1 MRQDLRL
8 HLNLADVV
16 MIATKV
22 TNPAFVSL
30 FEATHVRGDEA
41 PVPSEQANDV
51 LRSCGL
57 DQYLHFHTN
66 CHNLVRQPAH
76 PHDHSLSPSPR
87 VIHFPP
93 YPFHLME
100 TAEGGFTTSVHTRG
114 VLSGS
119 SFTHRTSPFW
129 LG

>member
-41 PVPSEQANDV
+41 PVLLSKQMMFF
-51 LRSCGL
+51 GL
-57 DQYLHFHTN
+57 AVWIST
-66 CHNLVRQPAH
+66 
-76 PHDHSLSPSPR
+76 
-87 VIHFPP
+87 
-93 YPFHLME
+93 
-100 TAEGGFTTSVHTRG
+100 FTSI
-114 VLSGS
+114 
-119 SFTHRTSPFW
+119 PIAII
-129 LG
+129 